1 MKPDV
6 AKLREAMAAWG
17 SKGAGGSLSA
27 VEIKESEGLRPG
39 ETLVEDIEGT
49 TVSRTMEAARLDK
62 KGSGLRQLLDERW
75 VVKAEWVR
83 AQAERRLGEWTA

>member
-1 MKPDV
+1 
-6 AKLREAMAAWG
+6 MAAWG